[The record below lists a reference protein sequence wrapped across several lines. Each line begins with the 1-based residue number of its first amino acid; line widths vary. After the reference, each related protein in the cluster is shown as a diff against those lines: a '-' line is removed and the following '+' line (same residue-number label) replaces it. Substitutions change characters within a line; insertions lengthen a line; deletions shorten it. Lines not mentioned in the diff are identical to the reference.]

1 MGQQTVDRIGN
12 TPLLRLARIA
22 SDLPG
27 VEILGKAEWLNP
39 GGSIKDRA
47 AANIVAQ
54 ARASGKLTS
63 GKILLDSTSGNTGIA
78 YAMIGAAQGFPV
90 TLCMPENVSVERK
103 RILHAYGANIIYT
116 DPADGSDGAIRM
128 ARELAAKHPD
138 LYYYADQYSNDA
150 NWQAHY
156 HGTAN
161 EIWQQT
167 EGRITHF
174 VAMLGTSGTF
184 VGTTRR
190 LKELNPRIRC
200 ISLQPDSAFHGIEG
214 TKHMAS
220 AIVPK
225 IYDPSLADADLG
237 ISTEDA
243 YAMAKRM
250 AREEG
255 LLVGISAA
263 AAVVGCLHLARQV
276 KKHEHAVFVTIF
288 PDSGDKYLSERFW
301 QEGYLP
307 QSHRDTEK
315 PFYSDLLG
323 DSVVNDLMLKIGK
336 TEFDEIRRHGEE
348 TYPHE
353 CCGVLLGQMEGDER
367 SRDID
372 RPLRQHAHGF
382 AAESLPHRSRRT
394 DPHPARRTGAG
405 RGHRRVLSL
414 AS

>member
-1 MGQQTVDRIGN
+1 MQPLSPKITEVTGSVEPANGSDRFAKPALGERTVDRIGN
-12 TPLLRLARIA
+12 TPLLRFARIA

-27 VEILGKAEWLNP
+27 VELLGKAEWLNP

-47 AANIVAQ
+47 AVNIVAQ

-103 RILHAYGANIIYT
+103 RILHAYGANILYT

-174 VAMLGTSGTF
+174 VSMLGTSGTF

-214 TKHMAS
+214 AKHMAS
-220 AIVPK
+220 AIIPR
-225 IYDPSLADADLG
+225 IYDASLADADLG
-237 ISTEDA
+237 ISTEDS
-243 YAMAKRM
+243 YAMAKRL

-255 LLVGISAA
+255 LLVSPSAA
-263 AAVVGCLHLARQV
+263 GALVGCFQLAKSLPRGQ
-276 KKHEHAVFVTIF
+276 HAVIVTVF
-288 PDSGDKYLSERFW
+288 ADSAEKYLSERFW
-301 QEGYLP
+301 
-307 QSHRDTEK
+307 
-315 PFYSDLLG
+315 
-323 DSVVNDLMLKIGK
+323 
-336 TEFDEIRRHGEE
+336 EE
-348 TYPHE
+348 TK
-353 CCGVLLGQMEGDER
+353 
-367 SRDID
+367 
-372 RPLRQHAHGF
+372 
-382 AAESLPHRSRRT
+382 
-394 DPHPARRTGAG
+394 
-405 RGHRRVLSL
+405 
-414 AS
+414 